1 MISTERVESPLGDLR
16 EYFFNETLS
25 KMTSR
30 MDHYSPLSIYP
41 LGYIKEHLMYG
52 GNMWDYMLLHI
63 ILTEGL
69 ILYVIAYSPYHVS
82 LVNL

>member
-1 MISTERVESPLGDLR
+1 MKAVEFPLGNLR
-16 EYFFNETLS
+16 EYFFNEILS
-25 KMTSR
+25 KMTPR
-30 MDHYSPLSIYP
+30 MDQNSPLSIYP
-41 LGYIKEHLMYG
+41 LGYINEHFMYG